1 MALSIIIVNWNTG
14 KLLTECLQSIY
25 NHPPQVRLE
34 VIVVDNASTD
44 GSAVTAETNF
54 PQAKII
60 HSQKNLGFAGG
71 NNLGIE
77 KSQTGCGDQ
86 VLLLNP
92 DTVVHAGALQE
103 MLVFLDEHGRAGAV
117 GARLL
122 NPDGSLQPSCSPEP
136 TLRREFIRLFHLKG
150 VRPDGYYSMDD
161 WDITAPRLV
170 DTLLGACIM
179 VRREALD
186 QVGLLDERFFMYS
199 EEVDFCTRLRKSGWE
214 IYWTPQAEVV
224 HYGGQSTRLVAA
236 EMFLNLYQAKVQY
249 FRKHRGMFHAMQ
261 YKLILLAAGLARVS
275 LTPAAWMERG
285 NHRAEHL
292 ALIRQYRQLL
302 RALPGM

>member
-1 MALSIIIVNWNTG
+1 MTLSIVIVNWNTG

-25 NHPPQVRLE
+25 EHSPQVCLE

-44 GSAVTAETNF
+44 GSAVAAEQKF
-54 PQAKII
+54 PQAQFI
-60 HSQKNLGFAGG
+60 HSQLNLGFAGG
-71 NNLGIE
+71 NNLGIRG
-77 KSQTGCGDQ
+77 SQGDQ

-92 DTVVHAGALQE
+92 DTRIHAGALQE
-103 MLVFLDEHGRAGAV
+103 MSDFLNNHPRAGAV

-136 TLRREFIRLFHLKG
+136 TLRSEFIRLFHLKG
-150 VRPDGYYSMDD
+150 VRPDGYYAMDD
-161 WDITAPRLV
+161 WDILTARQV

-186 QVGLLDERFFMYS
+186 AVGLLDERFFMYS
-199 EEVDFCTRLRKSGWE
+199 EEVDFCARLRKSDWE
-214 IYWTPQAEVV
+214 IYWTPRAEVV

-236 EMFLNLYQAKVQY
+236 EMFLNLYKAKVQY
-249 FRKHRGMFHAMQ
+249 FRKQHGAFTAIQ

-275 LTPAAWMERG
+275 LAPAAWIASGDQQAER
-285 NHRAEHL
+285 L
-292 ALIRQYRQLL
+292 ALIGQYQRLL